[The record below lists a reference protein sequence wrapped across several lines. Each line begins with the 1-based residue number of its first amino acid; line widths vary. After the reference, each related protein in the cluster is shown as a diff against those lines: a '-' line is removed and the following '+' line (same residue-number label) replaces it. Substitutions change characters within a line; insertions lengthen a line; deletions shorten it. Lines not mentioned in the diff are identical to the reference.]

1 MSQGNPMIQKLAE
14 ESTLGRMLE
23 NRARELPEHPAIMY
37 HGTTLTFAEL
47 DDTVNRLA
55 TDLLNRG
62 VTKQDRIALILPT
75 RPEYLYV
82 WFAASKIGCSVVGLN
97 FRYKEDEVV
106 YMVNESKP
114 RFLVCINS
122 FAETDYSEFVANVK
136 DRCPSLET
144 FIFVGATDFPGA
156 VAFDDLVAGRADPE
170 AIEKAQAKVKPEED
184 NLIIFTSGSTG
195 KPKGA
200 VLTQKSIMAM
210 LRPWARN
217 LDFAPDD
224 RALDVL
230 PLNHVGGGTLL
241 AMGPLSSGV
250 TLVLHDVFDPASVL
264 DMIQDLGV
272 TVFGG
277 VPTVYALFFSLPNFD
292 KTKLSSLNLMA
303 YGGSAATPEL
313 LKKMDENTDAT
324 IMACYGSTEVSGF
337 CTYTRRDDPVQKILD
352 NSVGRPPEEV
362 DLSIVDPNNRKS
374 LSQGEVGEVAVRGD
388 LLIDRYLNAP
398 ETTAKSFDQDGW
410 FYTGDMGYLDEDGF
424 LFLVGRYKEMYICGG
439 FNVYP
444 PEIEDVIVQHPNVS
458 MAAVIGVPHEK
469 MGEVGWAY
477 VMKRPGTELDPEE
490 LRQMCA
496 KRLADYK
503 VPAQVIVRDILPMT
517 ALGKIHKPT
526 LAEEAKKEM
535 S

>member
-1 MSQGNPMIQKLAE
+1 MSQGNQMIRMLAE
-14 ESTLGRMLE
+14 ETTLGQMLE
-23 NRARELPEHPAIMY
+23 NRARELPDHEAISFR
-37 HGTTLTFAEL
+37 GQTLTFQEL
-47 DDTVNRLA
+47 NDEADRVA
-55 TDLLNRG
+55 TQLLKLG
-62 VTKQDRIALILPT
+62 VTRQDRIALILPT

-82 WFAASKIGCSVVGLN
+82 WFAASKIGCSIVGLN
-97 FRYKEDEVV
+97 FRYREDEVV

-122 FAETDYSEFVANVK
+122 FAETNYSQFVADIK
-136 DRCPSLET
+136 DRCPSLEI
-144 FIFVGATDFPGA
+144 FIFVGPTDFAGA
-156 VAFDDLVAGRADPE
+156 LDFEKLIQGAPDRESVKRA
-170 AIEKAQAKVKPEED
+170 QTQVKPEDD
-184 NLIIFTSGSTG
+184 NLVIFTSGSTG

-217 LDFAPDD
+217 LDLAPDD
-224 RALDVL
+224 RVLDVL

-241 AMGPLSSGV
+241 AMGPLGSGV
-250 TLVLHDVFDPASVL
+250 TLVLHDVFDPASVSN
-264 DMIQDLGV
+264 MIQQLGI

-277 VPTVYALFFSLPNFD
+277 VPTVYALILSQPDFD
-292 KTKLSSLNLMA
+292 KSKLSSLNLIV
-303 YGGSAATPEL
+303 YGGSAASPEL
-313 LKKMDENTDAT
+313 LKKMNQNTNAA

-337 CTYTRRDDPVQKILD
+337 CTYTHRDDPVQTILD

-362 DLSIVDPNNRKS
+362 ALAIVDPVGRKT
-374 LSQGEVGEVAVRGD
+374 LSQGEIGEVAVRGD

-398 ETTAKSFDQDGW
+398 DTTANSFDQDGW
-410 FYTGDMGYLDEDGF
+410 FYTGDMGYLDSDGF

-444 PEIEDVIVQHPNVS
+444 PEIEDVLVKHPGVA

-477 VMKRPGTELDPEE
+477 VMKRPGTTLDPEE

-496 KRLADYK
+496 KHLADYK
-503 VPAQVIVRDILPMT
+503 VPAKVIVRDILPMT

>member
-1 MSQGNPMIQKLAE
+1 MSQSNPMIQKLVE
-14 ESTLGRMLE
+14 EVTLGQMLE
-23 NRARELPEHPAIMY
+23 NRARSLPDHPAIIFR
-37 HGTTLTFAEL
+37 GKTITFAEL
-47 DDTVNRLA
+47 EDKVNRLA
-55 TDLLNRG
+55 TQLLNLG
-62 VTKQDRIALILPT
+62 VTVQDRIALILPT
-75 RPEYLYV
+75 RPEFLYL
-82 WFAASKIGCSVVGLN
+82 WFAASKIGCSIVGLN
-97 FRYKEDEVV
+97 FRYKEDEVA

-114 RFLVCINS
+114 RFLVCINA
-122 FAETDYSEFVANVK
+122 FAETNYSQFVANIRV
-136 DRCPSLET
+136 RCPSLQT
-144 FIFVGATDFPGA
+144 FIFVGPTDFPDA
-156 VAFDDLVAGRADPE
+156 VDFDKLINAPSDLEVV
-170 AIEKAQAKVKPEED
+170 KNAQTQVKPEND

-210 LRPWARN
+210 LRPWVRN
-217 LDFAPDD
+217 LNLTPDD
-224 RALDVL
+224 KVLDVL

-241 AMGPLSSGV
+241 AMGPLGSGV
-250 TLVLHDVFDPASVL
+250 TLVLHDVFDPASVS
-264 DMIQDLGV
+264 DMIQELSI

-277 VPTVYALFFSLPNFD
+277 VPTVYALIFSLPNFD
-292 KTKLSSLNLMA
+292 KSKLSSLNVIV
-303 YGGSAATPEL
+303 YGGSAASPEL
-313 LKKMDENTDAT
+313 LKKMSQNTEAV

-337 CTYTRRDDPVQKILD
+337 CTYTRRDDPEQKILD
-352 NSVGRPPEEV
+352 NSVGRPPQEV
-362 DLSIVDPNNRKS
+362 QLSIVDPINRKPI
-374 LSQGEVGEVAVRGD
+374 SQGEVGEVAVRGD

-444 PEIEDVIVQHPNVS
+444 PEIEDVLVKHPHVA

-477 VMKRPGTELDPEE
+477 VMKRPGTALDPEE

-496 KRLADYK
+496 KHLADYK
-503 VPAQVIVRDILPMT
+503 VPAKVIIRDMLPMT

-526 LAEEAKKEM
+526 LAEEARKEF